1 MKGLSFFGKAIFF
14 FNSIFAIL
22 LVLGYALP
30 YIPPHIFPRL
40 SVLSLLLPVL
50 LLVNAVF
57 LVYWVLRGKRQLFL
71 SAFVLIIGIGHISSL
86 YHFGNTK
93 SDVGI
98 EGVKLLSYNVRS
110 FNLNGWSKQK
120 NIGDRIIEFVTKKDP
135 DIVCF
140 QEYNP
145 EHILTREQY
154 PYHYKKMIGSSN
166 LFGQIIY
173 SKYPIIHTGSLDFKN
188 TGNNAIFADITIG
201 NDTVRIYNV
210 HFQSLRVSSKFN
222 TLKEEDSKRL
232 LGRIG
237 EAFKKQEEQVM
248 TFLDS
253 EKKSPYPVI
262 VAGDFNNSSTS
273 YMYRKIRGTKQDAYE
288 KAGSGTGRSFTFDF
302 IPLRIDFILAD
313 PKFEILQF
321 ENYNIKLSDH
331 YPIESSINKDF
342 KF

>member
-50 LLVNAVF
+50 LLINAVF
-57 LVYWVLRGKRQLFL
+57 LIYWGLRGKRQLFL

-93 SDVGI
+93 DDAGV

-110 FNLNGWSKQK
+110 FNIHGWSKQE
-120 NIGDRIIEFVTKKDP
+120 NVGDRIIEFISKKDP
-135 DIVCF
+135 DIVCL
-140 QEYNP
+140 QEYYP
-145 EHILTREQY
+145 KYSLSKDQY
-154 PYHYKKMIGSSN
+154 PYQYKKMSEISKS
-166 LFGQIIY
+166 FGQIIY
-173 SKYPIIHTGSLDFKN
+173 SKFPIVTTGSLDFYM
-188 TGNNAIFADITIG
+188 TGNNVIYADVVVN
-201 NDTVRIYNV
+201 NDTIRVYNV
-210 HFQSLRVSSKFN
+210 HFQSLRVSPKFGALN
-222 TLKEEDSKRL
+222 DEGSKRL
-232 LGRIG
+232 LGRMG
-237 EAFKKQEEQVM
+237 ESFKRQEAQVM
-248 TFLDS
+248 QFLES

-331 YPIESSINKDF
+331 YPIESTINMDF

>member
-14 FNSIFAIL
+14 VNSVFAIL
-22 LVLGYALP
+22 LVFGYALP
-30 YIPPHIFPRL
+30 YIPPHIFPKL

-50 LLVNAVF
+50 LLINTVF
-57 LVYWVLRGKRQLFL
+57 LMYWVLRGKRQLFL

-86 YHFGNTK
+86 YSFGGDTDITNE
-93 SDVGI
+93 DGL
-98 EGVKLLSYNVRS
+98 KLISYNVRS
-110 FNLNGWSKQK
+110 FNVNGWSKQE
-120 NIGDRIIEFVTKKDP
+120 NIGDHILEFLTNKDP
-135 DIVCF
+135 DIICL
-140 QEYNP
+140 QEYNATFKLP
-145 EHILTREQY
+145 TEQY
-154 PYHYKKMIGSSN
+154 PHYYKKMIGTSDR
-166 LFGQIIY
+166 FGQIIY
-173 SKYPIIHTGSLDFKN
+173 SKYPIINTGSLDFEKS
-188 TGNNAIFADITIG
+188 GNNVIYADIVIKEDTIR
-201 NDTVRIYNV
+201 VYNI

-248 TFLDS
+248 EFLES

-262 VAGDFNNSSTS
+262 AAGDFNNSSTS
-273 YMYRKIRGTKQDAYE
+273 YMYRKAKGKKQDAYE
-288 KAGSGTGRSFTFDF
+288 KVGSGTGRTFTFDF

-321 ENYNIKLSDH
+321 TNHNIKLSDH
-331 YPIESSINKDF
+331 YPIESVINKNF

>member
-30 YIPPHIFPRL
+30 YIPPHIFPKL

-57 LVYWVLRGKRQLFL
+57 LIYWVLRGKRQLFL
-71 SAFVLIIGIGHISSL
+71 SAFVLITGIGHISSL
-86 YHFGNTK
+86 YHFGDNSNATN
-93 SDVGI
+93 G
-98 EGVKLLSYNVRS
+98 EGLKILSYNVRS

-120 NIGDRIIEFVTKKDP
+120 NIGERIIEFVTKKDP

-145 EHILTREQY
+145 EHTLTTQQY
-154 PYHYKKMIGSSN
+154 PYRYRKMIGNSN

-173 SKYPIIHTGSLDFKN
+173 SKFPIVHTGSLDFDD
-188 TGNNAIFADITIG
+188 TGNNAIFADVVID
-201 NDTVRIYNV
+201 NDTIRIYNV

-222 TLKEEDSKRL
+222 TLKDEDSKRL
-232 LGRIG
+232 LGRMG

-248 TFLDS
+248 VFLKS
-253 EKKSPYPVI
+253 EQKSPYPVI

-273 YMYRKIRGTKQDAYE
+273 YMYRKIRGVKQDAYE
-288 KAGSGTGRSFTFDF
+288 KAGTGTGRSFTFDF

-321 ENYNIKLSDH
+321 ENYDIKLSDH
-331 YPIESSINKDF
+331 YPIESVINKSF